1 MHLQRCAPVRVG
13 LSCVALCEGPTAAR
27 VPPRVSRWVGGTARE
42 GRGDAWLRLCPW
54 VCVSVS
60 VGGHSCPNA
69 AWRWG
74 GRGGS
79 TARSGRGDTAGCG
92 ISCVRGSVSV
102 GPHGRACPPREE
114 SPNVGCGAPWERGT
128 NGTEWTLRGVGGG
141 GGRAWMWGVGAT
153 RLGLWGGGGVGD
165 GPTPWER
172 SGPRGRGTRADVGE
186 APRLPPVVCP
196 TRDRGEG
203 SDDMVFGGG
212 TYTPPSLPLPA
223 PTPRTRVGS
232 RSPPC
237 RTAA

>member
-13 LSCVALCEGPTAAR
+13 PSCVALCVGPHGRAC
-27 VPPRVSRWVGGTARE
+27 PPACVEVGGAHCERGAR
-42 GRGDAWLRLCPW
+42 GRVAP
-54 VCVSVS
+54 SVS
-60 VGGHSCPNA
+60 VGLRVRIRGWPLVSERGVEA
-69 AWRWG
+69 G
-74 GRGGS
+74 GGS